1 MRTDCEYFHESDDGG
16 HKRLVT
22 VSGMD
27 GLHRFA
33 DYPFLQ
39 IQIIGFRFW
48 NKKLMVCMVLQII
61 LFYLIQILE

>member
-33 DYPFLQ
+33 DYPFLSDS
-39 IQIIGFRFW
+39 
-48 NKKLMVCMVLQII
+48 
-61 LFYLIQILE
+61 YLISDSDFGIKN

>member
-1 MRTDCEYFHESDDGG
+1 MRTCLQIVNIFMKVVDDGG

-33 DYPFLQ
+33 DYPFLSDSDFG
-39 IQIIGFRFW
+39 IK
-48 NKKLMVCMVLQII
+48 N
-61 LFYLIQILE
+61 